1 MGPPS
6 GMKCPPFKSQS
17 TTTKIVDLLEENGS
31 WVIKFIVNSSHTSAG
46 MGKGCKVPEG
56 LEIGD
61 FAA

>member
-6 GMKCPPFKSQS
+6 GMKCPPFESQS
-17 TTTKIVDLLEENGS
+17 TTTKIVDFLDEDGS
-31 WVIKFIVNSSHTSAG
+31 WVIKFIVNLSHTSE

-61 FAA
+61 FVA